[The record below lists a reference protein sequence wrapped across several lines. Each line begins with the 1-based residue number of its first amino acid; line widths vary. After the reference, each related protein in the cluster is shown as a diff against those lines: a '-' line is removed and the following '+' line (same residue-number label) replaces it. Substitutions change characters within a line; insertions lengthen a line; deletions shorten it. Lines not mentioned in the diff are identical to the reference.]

1 MITMSKKVLLS
12 DFEYDFQLI
21 GISSHAKDYRLSWE
35 INKRFGINLI
45 KEEEVIFSSKKGGD
59 REFSMY
65 FYQDDIEERDVRLIG
80 NKSGGSC
87 LVPEKKAADFFL
99 MLYDYNSLEISEMM
113 REIRKIN
120 VVLTAFEMDVNTLKS
135 KENLL
140 F

>member
-1 MITMSKKVLLS
+1 MSKMILLA

-35 INKRFGINLI
+35 LNKKFDINLV
-45 KEEEVIFSSKKGGD
+45 KEEEVVFSSKKSGIK
-59 REFSMY
+59 EFSMY
-65 FYQDDIEERDVRLIG
+65 FYQDDLEERDVRLIG
-80 NKSGGSC
+80 NKSGGSY

-99 MLYDYNSLEISEMM
+99 MLYDYNSLEINEMM

-120 VVLTAFEMDVNTLKS
+120 VVLTAFELDVNTLKS

>member
-1 MITMSKKVLLS
+1 MSKMILLA

-35 INKRFGINLI
+35 LNKKFDINLV
-45 KEEEVIFSSKKGGD
+45 KEEEVVFSSKKSGIK
-59 REFSMY
+59 EFSMY
-65 FYQDDIEERDVRLIG
+65 FYQDDLEERDVRLIG
-80 NKSGGSC
+80 NKSGGSY

-99 MLYDYNSLEISEMM
+99 MLYDYNYLEINEMM

-120 VVLTAFEMDVNTLKS
+120 VVLTAFELDVNTLKS

>member
-1 MITMSKKVLLS
+1 MSKMILLA

-35 INKRFGINLI
+35 LNKKFDINLV
-45 KEEEVIFSSKKGGD
+45 KEEEVVFSSKKSGIK
-59 REFSMY
+59 EFSMY
-65 FYQDDIEERDVRLIG
+65 FYQDDLEERDVRLIG
-80 NKSGGSC
+80 NKSGGSF

-99 MLYDYNSLEISEMM
+99 MLYDYNSLEINEMM

-120 VVLTAFEMDVNTLKS
+120 VVLTAFELDVNTLKS